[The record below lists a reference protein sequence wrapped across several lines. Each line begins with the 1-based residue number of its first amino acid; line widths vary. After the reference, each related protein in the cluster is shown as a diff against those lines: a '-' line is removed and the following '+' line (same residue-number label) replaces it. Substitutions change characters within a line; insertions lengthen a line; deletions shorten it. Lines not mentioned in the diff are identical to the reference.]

1 MRGRPAILQWVKR
14 VLDLVGAALM
24 LAIAALAFLQVVARY
39 LFGFPTPWSEEP
51 PRLLSVAVVL
61 LTAAFA
67 VHQRVDTLDHML
79 GLKGRRVQSVINAL
93 FSGAMLV
100 MLIVY
105 GLDLVELTTY
115 DRFTALPLSV
125 QWVYW
130 SLVAGSALWLVR
142 TIADMI
148 WGEAAE
154 GATNL

>member
-1 MRGRPAILQWVKR
+1 
-14 VLDLVGAALM
+14 
-24 LAIAALAFLQVVARY
+24 
-39 LFGFPTPWSEEP
+39 
-51 PRLLSVAVVL
+51 
-61 LTAAFA
+61 
-67 VHQRVDTLDHML
+67 
-79 GLKGRRVQSVINAL
+79 
-93 FSGAMLV
+93 

>member
-1 MRGRPAILQWVKR
+1 MSGRPAILQWVKR

-39 LFGFPTPWSEEP
+39 LFGFPTPWSEELL
-51 PRLLSVAVVL
+51 RLLFVAVVL

>member
-1 MRGRPAILQWVKR
+1 MSGRPAVLQWVKR

-24 LAIAALAFLQVVARY
+24 LVIAALAFLQVVARY
-39 LFGFPTPWSEEP
+39 LFGFPTPWSEELL
-51 PRLLSVAVVL
+51 RLLFVAVVL

-79 GLKGRRVQSVINAL
+79 GLKGRRVQSVVNAL